1 MKEIQLPRG
10 FVAIVDAD
18 DYERVAAHKWT
29 LHDNYGRGF
38 YARTNIRLATVERK
52 YASLMLHR
60 FIANATPG
68 EVIDHINRN
77 GLDNRKE
84 NLRIATRSTNAANSK
99 HRADRSTSPYRGVYK
114 VGKVT
119 KKYCAQIRVDGY
131 LHRLGRYAN
140 SAEAATAYDYAAKHF
155 FGAFA
160 TLNNAQGESYEPW

>member
-1 MKEIQLPRG
+1 MREIILSTG
-10 FVAIVDAD
+10 HIAIVDDD
-18 DYERVAAHKWT
+18 DYERVSAHKWT

-38 YARTNIRLATVERK
+38 YARTNIRRATVERK
-52 YASLMLHR
+52 YSSLMLHR
-60 FIANATPG
+60 FIANAKPG

-99 HRADRSTSPYRGVYK
+99 HRCDRSTSPYRGAYK
-114 VGKVT
+114 AQNRYK
-119 KKYCAQIRVDGY
+119 AQIRVNGK
-131 LHRLGRYAN
+131 LLQLGSYICPK
-140 SAEAATAYDYAAKHF
+140 EAALAYDYAAKHF